1 MRGALGIRKAGVSD
15 GATSRRADKAVD
27 AAAFCIIG
35 MACIAGVVWA
45 RDVPF
50 IVAMVIFGLSI
61 ESWYV
66 YRFVRGRWRRSSGPP
81 AGSSRG
87 SGPSED

>member
-1 MRGALGIRKAGVSD
+1 MSEE
-15 GATSRRADKAVD
+15 ATSRRADKVVD
-27 AAAFCIIG
+27 AVAFCIIG
-35 MACIAGVVWA
+35 IACIVGVVWA

-66 YRFVRGRWRRSSGPP
+66 YRFVRGRRRRSSGPP
-81 AGSSRG
+81 TSSSRD
-87 SGPSED
+87 SQPSDD